1 MNMILASKA
10 FNLVITIAIILLM
23 LVLIFFMIKLIL
35 KNEKKYRD
43 EKYSLSLNMIPQNE
57 IKQLIENHI
66 IRIGAFGSFTLMLI
80 DIDDF
85 TGLNKLYGEQK
96 CSDMLLEYVH
106 RIDACFQNAVISNI
120 GKDKI
125 LVLVKNDLDLRQLDE
140 LAQDLMYSLRQPY
153 VIGHQHDVSISASVA
168 IALYPTCGSTY
179 KELLRSLE
187 LTNYVL
193 KRNGGNNYMIY
204 SSDIDQN
211 ENTNMEFYKEI
222 RDAIDNGEFTL
233 FYQPIVNVGEKKL
246 FGFETFLRWN
256 HPQQGVL
263 APNKFIHLLEASGD
277 ISYITKWGLEQI
289 FDKIEEIQSKIGAND
304 LVITNN
310 ISVKQLMN
318 DKIVD
323 DFRKVLRSHSKINP
337 KKIAL
342 EIGEYSTFEKM
353 DVVKVNLL
361 RLRDLG
367 FRISVDGLGLDY
379 STLSQIEKAPLDI
392 IKLDSS
398 FLKDINNNFMQEKFV
413 QMLAE
418 SALQMDRIVIAEGV
432 ETFEHTE
439 YICKNAVQYA
449 QGYYFSKPFPSEL
462 VYEYIVSKDYIQ
474 RIEKNS
480 NDIPTLIDTIKNDNK
495 KLDNTIDVEKLEIS
509 NNQNDESTDN

>member
-66 IRIGAFGSFTLMLI
+66 TRIGAFGSFTVMLV

-85 TGLNKLYGEQK
+85 TGLTKLYGEQR
-96 CSDMLLEYVH
+96 CSEMLLEYVH
-106 RIDACFQNAVISNI
+106 RIDVCLKTATISNL
-120 GKDKI
+120 GKDQF
-125 LVLVKNDLDLRQLDE
+125 LVLIRDDLDFNQIDE
-140 LAQDLMYSLRQPY
+140 IAQDLLYSLRQPY
-153 VIGHQHDVSISASVA
+153 VVGHQHDVSISASVA
-168 IALYPTCGSTY
+168 IALYPTCGTSY
-179 KELLRSLE
+179 KELIRSLE

-204 SSDIDQN
+204 NSDIDQN
-211 ENTNMEFYKEI
+211 ESTNMEYYKEV
-222 RDAIDNGEFTL
+222 RNAIDNGEFCL
-233 FYQPIVNVGEKKL
+233 FYQPIVNITEKKL

-256 HPQQGVL
+256 HPEQGL
-263 APNKFIHLLEASGD
+263 LTPNKFIYLLEASGD
-277 ISYITKWGLEQI
+277 INYITKWGLEQI
-289 FDKIEEIQSKIGAND
+289 YEMIEDLQTKIGAND
-304 LVITNN
+304 IIITNN

-323 DFRKVLRSHSKINP
+323 DFRKVLRAHSKINP

-342 EIGEYSTFEKM
+342 EIEDYSTFEKM
-353 DVVKVNLL
+353 EVVKMNLL
-361 RLRDLG
+361 RLRDFG

-379 STLSQIEKAPLDI
+379 SSLSQIEKAPLDM

-413 QMLAE
+413 QMLIE
-418 SALQMDRIVIAEGV
+418 SAQKMDRIVISEGV
-432 ETFEHTE
+432 ETFEQSE
-439 YICKNAVQYA
+439 YIKRNNIQIG
-449 QGYYFSKPFPSEL
+449 QGYYYSKPFPSDL
-462 VYEYIVSKDYIQ
+462 VYEYIVAKDYVK
-474 RIEKNS
+474 RLETNC
-480 NDIPTLIDTIKNDNK
+480 NDVPTFADNLNVNKIADDKVSSDTNEESAAISDN
-495 KLDNTIDVEKLEIS
+495 N
-509 NNQNDESTDN
+509 ESV